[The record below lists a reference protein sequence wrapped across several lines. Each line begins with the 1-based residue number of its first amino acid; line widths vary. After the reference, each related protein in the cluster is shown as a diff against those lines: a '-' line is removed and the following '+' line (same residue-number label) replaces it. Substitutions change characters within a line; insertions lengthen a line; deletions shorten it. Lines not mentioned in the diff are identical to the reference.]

1 MPYWRTTGCY
11 IVGDEV
17 LSMLPRIS
25 KRLSNQSV
33 IFLIP
38 SGEEDD
44 YGQQGT
50 TEVKVDHVIV
60 QPQTIYSG
68 SNNSRTI
75 TANAVVFLFG
85 QISEPMPKITPDWL
99 GYHLRF
105 EGRDYT
111 ITNIVDNREPFSN
124 EVYSYEL
131 EVL

>member
-1 MPYWRTTGCY
+1 
-11 IVGDEV
+11 
-17 LSMLPRIS
+17 MLPHIP
-25 KRLSNQSV
+25 KRLCNQSV
-33 IFLIP
+33 TFLVP

-50 TEVKVDHVIV
+50 TEVKVDNVII

-75 TANAVVFLFG
+75 TANAIVFLFAD
-85 QISEPMPKITPDWL
+85 ISSPLPKITPDWV
-99 GYHLRF
+99 GYHLKF
-105 EGRDYT
+105 EGRVYA
-111 ITNIVDNREPFSN
+111 ITNIVDNREPFNN